1 MKTKS
6 SLTVIF
12 LMMTSLILGQT
23 SGLNQADSKG
33 KKDGKWI
40 VYLDKD
46 WKKVDD
52 STKAIY
58 CRYTYFDQGTNIY
71 PMGPCG
77 GKGYKLEPGSAD
89 KKPVLLE
96 GEYKWYDA
104 NGKLSSTHVF
114 KNGEYVS
121 CKEYFPSG
129 ELSQHFD
136 YTKKCEGQ
144 PHGWTV
150 TVYDKK
156 GNVKQSSATCKDKNG
171 NWPPMRG

>member
-6 SLTVIF
+6 IFTVLLLTFTTF
-12 LMMTSLILGQT
+12 LFGQI
-23 SGLNQADSKG
+23 NQLDAQG
-33 KKDGKWI
+33 KKDGKWT

-52 STKAIY
+52 SSKALY
-58 CRYTYFDQGTNIY
+58 KRYTYFDHGANIY

-77 GKGYKLEPGSAD
+77 GKGYKLEGD
-89 KKPVLLE
+89 TKNKTLN

-104 NGKLSSTHVF
+104 KGKLSSVHVF
-114 KNGEYVS
+114 KDGEYLS
-121 CKEYFPSG
+121 CKEYFPTG

-150 TVYDKK
+150 FIYDKK
-156 GNVKQSSATCKDKNG
+156 GNLTLTSPTCKDKDG
-171 NWPPMRG
+171 NWPKMRG